1 MCGPDST
8 HKEARL
14 RKLKRASCF
23 RTSVNRL
30 TVVSYPGD
38 KANYQV
44 LNAAGENISDLVNE
58 VISMEARRFAQHSPP
73 PGLRQALKERRTRQ
87 L

>member
-1 MCGPDST
+1 
-8 HKEARL
+8 
-14 RKLKRASCF
+14 
-23 RTSVNRL
+23 
-30 TVVSYPGD
+30 
-38 KANYQV
+38 
-44 LNAAGENISDLVNE
+44 LNAAGVNISGLVNE